1 MQNQGLEGRRRV
13 GTIGH
18 EGQILNPV
26 VATMRALVQDRYG
39 SPDVLHLASVPVP
52 TPGAG
57 EVRVRVAAASV
68 NARDWHVMRGE
79 PRLARLLDRTTFG
92 RIAPRVR
99 IRGTDFAG
107 VVDAVGAGVTRW
119 QPGDRVFGEA
129 DAAIANYVVAQSDV
143 VAAAPEGTG
152 FEEAA
157 AVPLAGNT
165 ALMCLRAG
173 EPHPGDR
180 LLVNGASGGVGTF
193 IVQLAKA
200 MRMHVTGVCSARNVQ
215 LASSLGADVVI
226 DYALRDFCAGPDRYE
241 LVVDLVGNRSLREL
255 RGLVRPS
262 GTLVLSGG
270 GTSGDGRFLGP
281 LSLLMRAQL
290 MARLPGPRIATPQA
304 KPNRQS
310 LEELATFVSSGA
322 VTPVVDRTFAFD
334 DASEAIRYLE
344 VEHARAKVVI
354 SIG

>member
-1 MQNQGLEGRRRV
+1 MQNQGLEGRRRAGGV
-13 GTIGH
+13 GD
-18 EGQILNPV
+18 EGQVLDPV
-26 VATMRALVQDRYG
+26 VAMRALVQDRYG
-39 SPDVLHLASVPVP
+39 SPDVLRVAHVPAP

-57 EVRVRVAAASV
+57 QVRVRVAAASV

-79 PRLARLLDRTTFG
+79 PRLARVLDRTTFS
-92 RIAPRVR
+92 RTAPRVS

-129 DAAIANYVVAQSDV
+129 DGAIANYVVAQSDV
-143 VAAAPEGTG
+143 VAAAPEGIG

-157 AVPLAGNT
+157 AMPLAANT

-180 LLVNGASGGVGTF
+180 VLVNGASGGVGTF
-193 IVQLAKA
+193 ILQLAKA
-200 MRMHVTGVCSARNVQ
+200 KGMHVTGVCSARNAE
-215 LASSLGADVVI
+215 LASSLGADVII
-226 DYALRDFCAGPDRYE
+226 DYALRDFCAGPDRYDV
-241 LVVDLVGNRSLREL
+241 VVDLVGNRSLRDL
-255 RGLVRPS
+255 RGAVRPT

-270 GTSGDGRFLGP
+270 GTSGAGRFLGP

-290 MARLPGPRIATPQA
+290 IARLPGPRIVTPQA
-304 KPNRQS
+304 EPSRQS
-310 LEELATFVSSGA
+310 LEELATCVSSGA
-322 VTPVVDRTFAFD
+322 VTPVIDRTFSFD
-334 DASEAIRYLE
+334 DAAEAIRYLE

-354 SIG
+354 TID